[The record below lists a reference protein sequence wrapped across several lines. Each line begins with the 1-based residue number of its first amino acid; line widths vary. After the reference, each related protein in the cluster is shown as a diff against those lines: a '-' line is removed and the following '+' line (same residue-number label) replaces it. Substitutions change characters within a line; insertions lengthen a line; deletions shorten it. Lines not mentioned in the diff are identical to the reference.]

1 MAKAKKIS
9 KLSTSPKRF
18 KKNLKKATREKLIG
32 KVDHIFE
39 KIQVIT
45 TTLKAPLKLGDV
57 VRIKGHTT
65 DFVQS
70 IDSMQIEH
78 QNVQKAKKG
87 DGVGIKVKDYVRDND
102 LIYLADKKT
111 ALEFRKKIA
120 PIVSVAVMP
129 PKQPT
134 YQRVLPVQP
143 RPAPSSQPR
152 FLSF

>member
-9 KLSTSPKRF
+9 KPGKSA
-18 KKNLKKATREKLIG
+18 KKSKKTVKKASKEKLIG

-45 TTLKAPLKLGDV
+45 ATLKAPVKLGDV

-65 DFVQS
+65 DFVQA
-70 IDSMQIEH
+70 IDSIQIEH
-78 QNVQKAKKG
+78 HNVQKAKKG

-120 PIVSVAVMP
+120 PIVAAAVMP
-129 PKQPT
+129 PKQQA
-134 YQRVLPVQP
+134 YRQVLPVQP
-143 RPAPSSQPR
+143 RPSATSQPR